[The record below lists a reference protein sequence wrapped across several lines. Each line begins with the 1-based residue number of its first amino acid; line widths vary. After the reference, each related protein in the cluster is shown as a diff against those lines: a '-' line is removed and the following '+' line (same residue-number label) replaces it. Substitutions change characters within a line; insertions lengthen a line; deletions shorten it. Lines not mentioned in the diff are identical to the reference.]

1 MVPATASGTHKT
13 WKLPDLHLDSPCMGC
28 IFNAGRGGRR
38 ETVGAA
44 AGVATEWSLIRESEE
59 RWFPMRKTLP
69 VLVGLAGALMVSA
82 SAEAALTGIKSV
94 VKSAPG
100 ARLFIVNLYVTFS
113 APGDNLIAI
122 VGLPAPGA
130 PLSYTTNGVNGFH
143 QEVLPLGPQDVP
155 LNSILFGIAPNYA
168 DDTYITIGLKHGYLG
183 ADTMQHVGVL
193 ATDIPPGATNWNAG
207 QGLTSNAA
215 AGGSYFVL
223 PGAPQG
229 VEIGLQVLIAQL
241 VVDTNRLTTDGL
253 AHRIDIFVPEITWAD
268 NLGNSQSTTGLFSIT
283 RIVPAPGT
291 LALLGL
297 AGLAGIRRRRR

>member
-1 MVPATASGTHKT
+1 
-13 WKLPDLHLDSPCMGC
+13 
-28 IFNAGRGGRR
+28 
-38 ETVGAA
+38 
-44 AGVATEWSLIRESEE
+44 
-59 RWFPMRKTLP
+59 MRKTLP

-82 SAEAALTGIKSV
+82 TAEAALTGIKSV

-100 ARLFIVNLYVTFS
+100 ARLFVVNLFVTFS

-130 PLSYTTNGVNGFH
+130 PLSYTTNTVNGFH
-143 QEVLPLGPQDVP
+143 QETLPLGPQDVP
-155 LNSILFGIAPNYA
+155 LNRILFGIAANYA
-168 DDTYITIGLKHGYLG
+168 DDTYITIGLKHGYQG

-193 ATDIPPGATNWNAG
+193 GTDLPPGATDWNFG
-207 QGLTSNAA
+207 KLLSSNVA

-223 PGAPQG
+223 PGAVQG

-241 VVDTNRLTTDGL
+241 VVDTNRATNDGL
-253 AHRIDIFVPEITWAD
+253 KHRIDIFVPEITWAD
-268 NLGNSQSTTGLFSIT
+268 AAGNSQSTTGLFSLT
-283 RIVPAPGT
+283 IVPAPGT